1 MRSAKYGWWA
11 PLLLVLGGARA
22 HAEARYT
29 LEPGDTLEAVAHKFG
44 CETDAV
50 MRANRVDTTLL
61 PAGTKVRVPS
71 CRRRAKVAPRTIAT
85 EPTNS
90 NPALAAIDGA
100 RPPAATR
107 SEPLVDAIAP
117 AVTDPTA
124 SIGVPW
130 HGKLQGGQQLPAG
143 EGYVVRRPQRTWGVP
158 HAVAYVQQ
166 AIGNVRSEFP
176 ALHNVAI
183 GDMSKLGGGKID
195 DHRSHQSG
203 LDIDIGFYFKTVP
216 DNYPTA
222 FASADA
228 NLDLEATWA
237 LVAAFA
243 NQASAADGVR
253 VMFLDHHVAGRLY
266 NFALARGVDQSTL
279 DAMFEYPH
287 GKRAGVGII
296 RHEPHHADHVHVRY
310 RCATDDSTCKLQ

>member
-1 MRSAKYGWWA
+1 MRCAKHVLWVTLLGVYGAA
-11 PLLLVLGGARA
+11 PA
-22 HAEARYT
+22 HADARYV

-44 CETDAV
+44 CATDAV
-50 MRANRVDTTLL
+50 LRANRVDTTLL

-71 CRRRAKVAPRTIAT
+71 CRRRAKVAPRTIAA
-85 EPTNS
+85 EPNNL

-100 RPPAATR
+100 RTPAAAHN
-107 SEPLVDAIAP
+107 EPVADTVAP
-117 AVTDPTA
+117 TVTAATA

-143 EGYVVRRPQRTWGVP
+143 DGYVVRRPQRTWGVP

-166 AIGNVRSEFP
+166 AIRNVRNEFP
-176 ALHNVAI
+176 QLHDVAI

-203 LDIDIGFYFKTVP
+203 LDIDVGFYFKTVP
-216 DNYPTA
+216 TNYPAA

-243 NQASAADGVR
+243 NQASATDGVR
-253 VMFLDHHVAGRLY
+253 VMFLDHRVAGRLY
-266 NFALARGVDQSTL
+266 NFALARGVDQATL

-296 RHEPHHADHVHVRY
+296 RHEPNHGDHVHVRY
-310 RCATDDSTCKLQ
+310 RCATDDNACNLP